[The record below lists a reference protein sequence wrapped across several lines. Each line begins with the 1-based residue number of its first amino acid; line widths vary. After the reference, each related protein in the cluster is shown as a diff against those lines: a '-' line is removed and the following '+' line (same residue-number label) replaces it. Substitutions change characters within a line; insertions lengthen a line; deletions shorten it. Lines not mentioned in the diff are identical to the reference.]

1 MEKNSKTN
9 QEIIKIVKEWRPDY
23 PLHRAFIG
31 VPEHYD
37 FIGAMGFNLLTSVGL
52 RQYHKLLDIGCGS
65 LRIGRLFIPYLDKG
79 NYWGIEPN
87 DWLIDEGL
95 QNELGKDILTVKQ
108 PHFVRS
114 DKYDTIPDDTQ
125 FDYMLAH
132 SIFTHAPLSL
142 VKYWLAFTQKH
153 LTEKG
158 VFVATFFLDE
168 MDYLGDEWVYP
179 GKTTFKIETIEAVA
193 KSFGLYCSHVNWK
206 FHVKQYWLAF
216 SKYNY
221 TFLDNIGWNN
231 PLMPPDL

>member
-1 MEKNSKTN
+1 MEKNGVEN
-9 QEIIKIVKEWRPDY
+9 QKIIQRVKEWRPGY

-37 FIGAMGFNLLTSVGL
+37 FIGAMVFCLLISVGL

-65 LRIGRLFIPYLDKG
+65 LRIGRLFLPYLDKG

-95 QNELGKDILTVKQ
+95 QNELGQDIVSIKS

-114 DKYDTIPDDTQ
+114 DKYDSIPESEV

-142 VKYWLAFTQKH
+142 VKYWLEFAQHH
-153 LTEKG
+153 LSEKG

-168 MDYLGDEWVYP
+168 EDYEGSEWVYP
-179 GKTTFKIETIEAVA
+179 GKTTFRYETIEAVA
-193 KSFGLYCSHVNWK
+193 KTYGLYCSRVHWK
-206 FHVKQYWLAF
+206 FHVKQFWVAF
-216 SKYNY
+216 SKFNY
-221 TFLDNIGWNN
+221 TFLDNLGWNN
-231 PLMPPDL
+231 PLMPPEL